1 MEEGRIAMNDLIVIT
16 GARNTGKSFAA
27 ATYLHPSEIGAAF
40 VHDSEKSMNRVNERL
55 TAKGLSFGHYG
66 DLNARFSDLPG
77 DDDLLSRISKG
88 QLPWVDKQQKSS
100 LIAYYEYILHDLDT
114 NLHGHRVYVHDTIEK
129 LEAGMAAWV
138 EEHKKQSGVTR
149 LAFGGLWT
157 QGVYPLYEH
166 FVASI
171 FGRGVETI
179 IFTSHLK
186 TPWVDKRPVV
196 GKVAPAG
203 KPLLYKLSSLFL
215 WLVSD
220 RTNND
225 GAPAGL
231 VLKERMGDLVPDEN
245 DEWVISRML
254 PERIPHCTWKD
265 IREYLEHGCD
275 LTNPADGET
284 MTPSERTMIS
294 ELISDEQMRL
304 MILGAEQDLAEA
316 QSGLIS
322 NTINGNGGHDFDVN
336 AAMESKEESA
346 PKSTNEIV
354 LEMATD
360 GVSAQ
365 DIADTVGR
373 PLPVVLMILKGN
385 G

>member
-1 MEEGRIAMNDLIVIT
+1 VNNLIVIT

-27 ATYLHPSEIGAAF
+27 ATYLKPSEIAGAF
-40 VHDSEKSMNRVNERL
+40 VHDSEKSMNRVMDRL
-55 TAKGLSFGHYG
+55 KARGLSFGHYT

-88 QLPWVDKQQKSS
+88 QLPWVNQQQKSS
-100 LIAYYEYILHDLDT
+100 LIAYYEYILKDLNT
-114 NLHGHRVYVHDTIEK
+114 NLHGHTLYVHDTIEK

-149 LAFGGLWT
+149 TAYGGLWT

-166 FVASI
+166 FLASI

-179 IFTSHLK
+179 ILTSHLK
-186 TPWVDKRPVV
+186 TPWADKRPVV

-203 KPLLYKLSSLFL
+203 KPLLYKISSLFL

-231 VLKERMGDLVPDEN
+231 VLKERMGDLSPTED
-245 DEWVISRML
+245 DEWAISRML

-265 IREYLEHGCD
+265 IRVYLDNGCD
-275 LTNPADGET
+275 LASPAAGET
-284 MTPSERTMIS
+284 MTTAEREMIS
-294 ELISDEQMRL
+294 ELISDEQMKL
-304 MILGAEQDLAEA
+304 MILGAEQDLAEMQA
-316 QSGLIS
+316 GMV
-322 NTINGNGGHDFDVN
+322 TVNGGNDFDIN
-336 AAMESKEESA
+336 AAIASKESA
-346 PKSTNEIV
+346 PDLKTTIKT
-354 LEMATD
+354 MAAE
-360 GVSAQ
+360 GVSIQ
-365 DIADTVGR
+365 DIADTVGK
-373 PLPVVLMILKGN
+373 PLPVVRMILKGD
-385 G
+385 